1 MRGLIVSILMSLV
14 CAVPAAAQVAEQLA
28 KQAAVE
34 DQVMAALK
42 ADDQKTDD
50 ESTQSIEETLMRRL
64 ASAGLT
70 DIEMAPWSFM
80 VRAKNPD
87 GKPVILLLYP
97 DSNLE
102 WQVSPVDEDDPSTS
116 SPNQEPR

>member
-1 MRGLIVSILMSLV
+1 
-14 CAVPAAAQVAEQLA
+14 
-28 KQAAVE
+28 
-34 DQVMAALK
+34 
-42 ADDQKTDD
+42 
-50 ESTQSIEETLMRRL
+50 MRRL